1 MRKEIPE
8 ELYNYN
14 KYPGLEFKIEND
26 NLVVGDY
33 HLSLVKNHKEAFDLT
48 AFNQRFSEILL
59 KYDYLVGDWSN
70 EQLRLKGF
78 YNEQKAFKNLNTIQR
93 LDDYLNEYCSFGCA
107 YFVLENQHPVEIS
120 FEEEKLYNKKLTR
133 SDKKRQQNKRPRH
146 QKANFEKRQVRTSK
160 DKPKKEKKS
169 SVSREVNQTKQTNH
183 FVIRQKGQ

>member
-14 KYPGLEFKIEND
+14 KYPGLEFKLEND
-26 NLVVGDY
+26 SLVVGDY
-33 HLSLVKNHKEAFDLT
+33 HLSLVRNHKEAFDLT

-78 YNEQKAFKNLNTIQR
+78 YKEQKSVKNLNTIQR

-107 YFVLENQHPVEIS
+107 YFILENQYPVEIT
-120 FEEEKLYNKKLTR
+120 FEEEKLYTKKLTR
-133 SDKKRQQNKRPRH
+133 SDKKRQQNKKPRR
-146 QKANFEKRQVRTSK
+146 QKANFEKRQVGTSK
-160 DKPKKEKKS
+160 DKLKKEKKS
-169 SVSREVNQTKQTNH
+169 AFARDDNRNQH
-183 FVIRQKGQ
+183 FVIRQKDQ